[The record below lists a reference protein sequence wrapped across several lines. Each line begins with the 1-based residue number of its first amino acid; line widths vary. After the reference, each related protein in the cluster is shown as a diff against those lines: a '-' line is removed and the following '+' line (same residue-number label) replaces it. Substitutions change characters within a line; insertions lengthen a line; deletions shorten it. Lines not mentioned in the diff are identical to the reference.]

1 VINER
6 FKFSDK
12 HSVYLNKNRIRIRN
26 KIQQFINDGNYKNE
40 QVECYVCNSKYEE
53 HQLISEVER
62 HGLGLSSVVCKNCGL
77 IFTNPRMD
85 KKSYNDF
92 YTQYYR
98 DLYNYD
104 IGENDLD
111 SLFQSNY
118 TNGIKVYEF
127 VKPFIKK
134 KSNVLEIGCAN
145 GGLLKYFSEQG
156 HNVTGLDL
164 GEAEVI
170 YGQERFGLNLI
181 HKSVDDYIGEEKQ
194 DVIIMIHVI
203 EHLIDPEITMRK
215 IHENLSDSGLV
226 YISCPDVDTL
236 SSGLIYKSDW
246 LTLMQN
252 AHTINFDKVSI
263 ENLLGKYGF
272 KIVYFEPGMNLVAQ
286 KNNKLDYNIKNN
298 FANSLK
304 NITDSEKV
312 FQSRLIQNKIRRFF
326 EINGIFAFLIY
337 TSKPLNS
344 ILVKIGIQ
352 KYIKSFLKLIYK
364 YI

>member
-1 VINER
+1 MINER
-6 FKFSDK
+6 YRFSDR
-12 HSVYLNKNRIRIRN
+12 HSVYLNSKRIKIRN
-26 KIQQFINDGNYKNE
+26 KIQQLINDGSYINE
-40 QVECYVCNSKYEE
+40 KVNCYICGSKYGE
-53 HQLISEVER
+53 HHLISEVER
-62 HGLGLSSVVCKNCGL
+62 HGLELFTVICKNCGL

-85 KKSYNDF
+85 KPSFNHF

-98 DLYNYD
+98 DLYNYS

-111 SLFQSNY
+111 SLFKSNY
-118 TNGIKVYEF
+118 SNGIKVYEF
-127 VKPFIKK
+127 IRPFLKD

-164 GEAEVI
+164 GETEVNF
-170 YGQERFGLNLI
+170 GKKRFGLNII
-181 HKSVDDYIGEEKQ
+181 HKSIDDYVGEKKQ

-203 EHLIDPEITMRK
+203 EHLIEPEITMKK
-215 IHENLSDSGLV
+215 IHENLSDDGLV

-263 ENLLGKYGF
+263 ENLLCKYGF
-272 KIVYFEPGMNLVAQ
+272 KIIYFEPGMNLVAQ
-286 KNNKLDYNIKNN
+286 KDNKLDHKIKNN
-298 FANSLK
+298 FVNSLK
-304 NITDSEKV
+304 NINDSEKV
-312 FQSRLIQNKIRRFF
+312 FQSRPLQNRIRKFL
-326 EINGIFAFLIY
+326 EIKGVFALLIY
-337 TSKPLNS
+337 ASKPLNT
-344 ILVKIGIQ
+344 ILVKIGVQ
-352 KYIKSFLKLIYK
+352 KYIKSFLKLMYR

>member
-26 KIQQFINDGNYKNE
+26 KIQELLNEGTYKNE
-40 QVECYVCNSKYEE
+40 KVECYICNSKYEE
-53 HQLISEVER
+53 HELISEVER
-62 HGLGLSSVVCKNCGL
+62 HGLGLSTVVCKNCGL
-77 IFTNPRMD
+77 IFSNPRMD
-85 KKSYNDF
+85 KKSFNDF

-98 DLYNYD
+98 DLYNYE
-104 IGENDLD
+104 IGENNLDL
-111 SLFQSNY
+111 LFQSNY
-118 TNGIKVYEF
+118 ANGINVYEF
-127 VKPFIKK
+127 VKPFIKES
-134 KSNVLEIGCAN
+134 SNVLEVGCAN

-156 HNVTGLDL
+156 HKVTGLDL

-170 YGQERFGLNLI
+170 YGKERFGLNLI
-181 HKSVDDYIGEEKQ
+181 HKSIDDYVGEEKQ

-203 EHLIDPEITMRK
+203 EHLIEPKITMKK
-215 IHENLSDSGLV
+215 IHENLTDNGLL
-226 YISCPDVDTL
+226 YIRCPDVDTL

-272 KIVYFEPGMNLVAQ
+272 KIVYFEPGMSLIAQ
-286 KNNKLDYNIKNN
+286 KNNKIDYKVQSN
-298 FANSLK
+298 FTNSLK

-312 FQSRLIQNKIRRFF
+312 FQSRLIQNNIRKVL
-326 EINGIFAFLIY
+326 EIYGIFAFLIY
-337 TSKPLNS
+337 VSKPLNS
-344 ILVKIGIQ
+344 VLVKIGIQ
-352 KYIKSFLKLIYK
+352 KYVKSFLKLIYK

>member
-1 VINER
+1 MINER
-6 FKFSDK
+6 YKFSNR
-12 HSVYLNKNRIRIRN
+12 HSVYLNNKRIKIRN
-26 KIQQFINDGNYKNE
+26 KIQQLLNDGSYKNE
-40 QVECYVCNSKYEE
+40 KVDCYICGSKYAE

-62 HGLGLSSVVCKNCGL
+62 HGLELFTVVCKNCGL
-77 IFTNPRMD
+77 IFSNPRMD
-85 KKSYNDF
+85 KSSFNDF

-98 DLYNYD
+98 DLYNYN

-118 TNGIKVYEF
+118 TNGKKVYEF
-127 VKPFIKK
+127 VKPFIKD
-134 KSNVLEIGCAN
+134 KSNILEIGCAN

-170 YGQERFGLNLI
+170 YGKKRFGLNLI
-181 HKSVDDYIGEEKQ
+181 HKSIDDYTGEKKQ

-203 EHLIDPEITMRK
+203 EHLIEPEITMKK
-215 IHENLSDSGLV
+215 IHENLSDNGLV

-272 KIVYFEPGMNLVAQ
+272 KIIYFEPGMNLVAQ
-286 KNNKLDYNIKNN
+286 KNSGLEFKIQNN
-298 FANSLK
+298 FAKSLK
-304 NITDSEKV
+304 NINDAEKV
-312 FQSRLIQNKIRRFF
+312 FQGRLIQNRIRKFL

-337 TSKPLNS
+337 ILKPLNN
-344 ILVKIGIQ
+344 ILIKLGIQ
-352 KYIKSFLKLIYK
+352 KYIKSFLKIIYR
-364 YI
+364 YL